1 MRLTAIF
8 FLAGALACRAADN
21 PAARWEGSAQI
32 PGRDLPLI
40 IDLAQDGSG
49 AWTGSIVV
57 PGIIVKGATLT
68 DISFKNSEL
77 SFAIK
82 DALGDSTSGPARF
95 KGRFTNKGAL
105 SGTFLQGG
113 NSAPFV
119 LARTGPP
126 QVNPPTVSTA
136 VGKDL
141 EGEWK
146 GQYEM
151 NGYPRDV
158 TIKFGEQTGGA
169 PAIDFVIV
177 GKKVNQVP
185 VDLVTRDG
193 NFLTV
198 VSKAFYITYEG
209 RYQKESG
216 EIKGLLV
223 QGPYEAPLTLRR
235 SQ

>member
-1 MRLTAIF
+1 MRLIATL
-8 FLAGALACRAADN
+8 FLASALVCHAAEP
-21 PAARWEGSAQI
+21 PAARWEGSAQV
-32 PGRDLPLI
+32 PGRNLPLV

-49 AWTGSIVV
+49 IWTGSILV
-57 PGIIVKGATLT
+57 PGMIIKGAPLT
-68 DISFKNSEL
+68 EISFKNSEL

-82 DALGDSTSGPARF
+82 DALSDPTSGPARF
-95 KGRFTNKGAL
+95 KGRLTAKGVL

-113 NSAPFV
+113 HSAPFV

-126 QVNPPTVSTA
+126 QVNLPKQSMA
-136 VGKDL
+136 VGKEL

-151 NGYPRDV
+151 GGYPRDV
-158 TIKFGEQTGGA
+158 TIQVGPQTGSVPVIG
-169 PAIDFVIV
+169 FVIV
-177 GKKVNQVP
+177 GKKVNNIP

-193 NFLTV
+193 DFLTI

-235 SQ
+235 TP

>member
-1 MRLTAIF
+1 MRHIATL
-8 FLAGALACRAADN
+8 FLASALVCHAAET
-21 PAARWEGSAQI
+21 PAARWEGSAQV

-40 IDLAQDGSG
+40 IDLAQDGNG
-49 AWTGSIVV
+49 VWTGSIVV
-57 PGIIVKGATLT
+57 PGMIVKGATLT
-68 DISFKNSEL
+68 DITFKNSEL

-82 DALGDSTSGPARF
+82 DALSDPISGPARF
-95 KGRFTNKGAL
+95 KGRLSAKGAL

-126 QVNPPTVSTA
+126 QVNPAKQSTA
-136 VGKDL
+136 VGKEL

-158 TIKFGEQTGGA
+158 TIKFGPQTGSA
-169 PAIDFVIV
+169 PAVGFVIV
-177 GKKVNQVP
+177 GKKVNNVP

-193 NFLTV
+193 DFLTI
-198 VSKAFYITYEG
+198 VSNAFYITYEG
-209 RYQKESG
+209 RYQKDSG

-235 SQ
+235 SP